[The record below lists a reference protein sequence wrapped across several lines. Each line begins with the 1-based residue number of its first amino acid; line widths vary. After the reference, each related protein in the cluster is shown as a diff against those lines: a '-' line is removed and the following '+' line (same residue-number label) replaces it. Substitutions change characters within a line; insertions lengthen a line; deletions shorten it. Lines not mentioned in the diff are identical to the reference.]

1 LDEPLQI
8 EVCKRCGGPLK
19 RSGLQFCS
27 RQCWYEHAKQS
38 GQCRTGSIRTWYCVQ
53 CGKECQEYT
62 NKKRYVRRFCGRT
75 CANKWNF
82 AHGVKKTDLGKK
94 QPYEYWAERFGKEQ
108 ADEMMQD
115 QISRFGVGK
124 KGIFISVKTNE
135 KCRYDSDYERIRIE
149 FLDSERSVSSWT
161 KRHGIRISYE
171 KDGKKSTYIPDIL
184 VNKAD
189 GSVILE
195 EIKGRIWNMKEFL
208 LKNEA
213 ANLFCRE
220 RGWRFTILFQ
230 KNLKD
235 LP

>member
-1 LDEPLQI
+1 
-8 EVCKRCGGPLK
+8 
-19 RSGLQFCS
+19 
-27 RQCWYEHAKQS
+27 
-38 GQCRTGSIRTWYCVQ
+38 
-53 CGKECQEYT
+53 
-62 NKKRYVRRFCGRT
+62 
-75 CANKWNF
+75 
-82 AHGVKKTDLGKK
+82 
-94 QPYEYWAERFGKEQ
+94 
-108 ADEMMQD
+108 MMQD